1 MVGEVL
7 SVLENQGER
16 LEEAVKNVKVFGQDL
31 TGQYVEGLNA
41 VSAQQVQ
48 QFVADLIK
56 GAPTF
61 VLQGG
66 MVNQMH
72 SLDKITNA
80 LKL

>member
-1 MVGEVL
+1 MECQ
-7 SVLENQGER
+7 SEK
-16 LEEAVKNVKVFGQDL
+16 LEEATKNMKVFGSDQ
-31 TGQYVEGLNA
+31 TVNYVEGLQA
-41 VSAQQVQ
+41 VTSQQVQ
-48 QFVADLIK
+48 QFVANLIK

-61 VLQGG
+61 VLQGA